1 MKKRIIL
8 IRCQVITYFLMSCS
22 QLCLAEA
29 FPLPPSDTDLIGK
42 ITYTLARQQDTL
54 LDIAKQF
61 DIGQTE
67 ISISNSDVDRWLPGA
82 NTKVMLPTRYIL
94 PSTNRRGIVLNIPE
108 MRLYYYPETNPD
120 QRSVETF
127 PVSIGRMD
135 WQTPLG
141 NAKVIAKT
149 TNPVWRP
156 PESIKKEHAE
166 AGDPLPDIV
175 PAGPDNPLG
184 NYAMRL
190 NIPGYLIHGTNK
202 PLGIGM
208 RVTHGCVRMYPD
220 DIKQLFPKIK
230 VGTRVQIVNQPAK
243 VGWSADVLY
252 LEIHPPLVE
261 DSNDSF
267 WLEEQIDQMISEAT
281 ETVPVKLNQQQINIA
296 IKHKTGVPV
305 AIGHRIGDALVNL
318 PISQ

>member
-8 IRCQVITYFLMSCS
+8 IRCRVLVGFLMSFS
-22 QLCLAEA
+22 QLGLAET
-29 FPLPPSDTDLIGK
+29 FPLPPSDIDLIGK
-42 ITYTLARQQDTL
+42 ITHTLARQQDTL

-67 ISISNSDVDRWLPGA
+67 ISISNPDVDRWLPGA
-82 NTKVMLPTRYIL
+82 NTKVILPTRYIL
-94 PSTNRRGIVLNIPE
+94 PSTDRRGIVLNIPE
-108 MRLYYYPETNPD
+108 MRLYYYPDANPD

-141 NAKVIAKT
+141 DAKVIAKT
-149 TNPVWRP
+149 INPVWRP

-166 AGDPLPDIV
+166 AGDPLPDVV
-175 PAGPDNPLG
+175 PAGPNNPLG

-208 RVTHGCVRMYPD
+208 RVTHGCVRMYPT

-230 VGTRVQIVNQPAK
+230 VGTKVQIVNQPAK

-252 LEIHPPLVE
+252 LEIHPPLE
-261 DSNDSF
+261 EESNDSLG
-267 WLEEQIDQMISEAT
+267 LESQIDQLISEVT
-281 ETVPVKLNQQQINIA
+281 EIVPVRLNQLQINMA

-305 AIGHRIGDALVNL
+305 AIGQRIEDTLVDL
-318 PISQ
+318 PIRQ